1 MDQWC
6 GKVAVVTGASSGI
19 GAAVVLDLCRH
30 GVRTVGLARRVDRIQ
45 QLCAAL
51 PANRQKLLHARR
63 CDVASEA
70 DIVAA
75 FAWIEEQFGGCDI
88 LVNNAGIVRKTA
100 ITDAANTAMLRETLD
115 VNVMG
120 VVLCT
125 REAFRSMQRRGGGG
139 GDGGS
144 GGHVVLINS
153 VAGHTVPYFAKT
165 LGSLNVYQP
174 SKHAITAMT
183 EVLRQ
188 EFQMKNTRI
197 KVTVSEGVRMKLC
210 ETACL
215 SV

>member
-1 MDQWC
+1 MDRWS

-19 GAAVVLDLCRH
+19 GAAIVLDLCRH
-30 GVRTVGLARRVDRIQ
+30 GVQTVGLARRAERIER
-45 QLCAAL
+45 LRDNL
-51 PANRQKLLHARR
+51 PSNRQQLLHARR

-75 FAWIEEQFGGCDI
+75 FAWIEATFGGCDI
-88 LVNNAGIVRKTA
+88 LVNNAGILRKTA
-100 ITDAANTAMLRETLD
+100 LTDAANTQMLRETLD

-125 REAFRSMQRRGGGG
+125 REAFRSMRRRG
-139 GDGGS
+139 DGAANGV
-144 GGHVVLINS
+144 GVGHVVLINS
-153 VAGHTVPYFAKT
+153 VAGHTVPYLANT
-165 LGSLNVYQP
+165 MGSLNVYQP

-197 KVTVSEGVRMKLC
+197 KVTVC
-210 ETACL
+210 
-215 SV
+215 